1 MKPINIGTRGYLDS
15 PLSIATMGH
24 LSIELVI
31 LTPTEVVHKSSFA
44 RYMSEQ
50 EKAVERKVYLKRN
63 TKLVKEEDEMM
74 LILQSFLVCQ
84 S

>member
-31 LTPTEVVHKSSFA
+31 LTPTRVIHKPSFV
-44 RYMSEQ
+44 RSMSE
-50 EKAVERKVYLKRN
+50 EVERKVYLKRN
-63 TKLVKEEDEMM
+63 PKLVKEEDEMM